1 MSTVPAAPKAL
12 LWLGHRVQVWTI
24 HKGDVSFVY
33 VTWETCET
41 PGPVE
46 NQIPFTK
53 TPVLFSN
60 GVPEYLLSQ
69 GQGTYIKVYMPASR
83 PVHEEYLKRDLA
95 KMYAPAIK
103 QARKPTWTNTYHG
116 SFKGMQQ
123 LADPFNQFKELVK
136 VSGSLHHNGQTY
148 DVEGEVGIVPN
159 LPIRQCRVSFGFS
172 SRVLFATTDCF
183 ACGRER

>member
-1 MSTVPAAPKAL
+1 M
-12 LWLGHRVQVWTI
+12 
-24 HKGDVSFVY
+24 
-33 VTWETCET
+33 
-41 PGPVE
+41 
-46 NQIPFTK
+46 
-53 TPVLFSN
+53 
-60 GVPEYLLSQ
+60 PEYLLSQ

-103 QARKPTWTNTYHG
+103 QGRKLMWTNTYHG

-123 LADPFNQFKELVK
+123 LADPFNQFKESVK

-183 ACGRER
+183 ADGQSDKFDGRDICGLIQLKAGWQPQLSTMRTASTTSSSMPS